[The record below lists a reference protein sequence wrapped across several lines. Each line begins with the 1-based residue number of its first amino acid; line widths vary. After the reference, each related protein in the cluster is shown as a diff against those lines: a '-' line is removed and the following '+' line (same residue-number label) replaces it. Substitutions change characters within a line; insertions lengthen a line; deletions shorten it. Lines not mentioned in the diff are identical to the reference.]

1 MARNRDAIH
10 ILRGS
15 YEKIIN
21 IKPEAGQPL
30 YDKKNNILYIGDGEK
45 SPNGGLKALNVANRA
60 ITSAKINVGGVE
72 EVNLHE
78 DAVTT
83 TKIADRN
90 ITSIKIGLGQVK
102 TDNLDSKVVKSE
114 NIDDAAVKT
123 SNIAYQAVTTAKLG
137 TASVTLEKVD
147 ATDELG
153 RGLGSKFV
161 TRDTDQ
167 TIRGAKLF
175 ILSGASPNEP
185 KTAINYSGIRIYD
198 TTGGSTLY
206 SDSAITKYGST
217 STAYVINLPTKNGTL
232 ALTSDTVN
240 MSGDQTGIAGN
251 KSFTGNLSTNGNITA
266 NVFYATSDKRLKE
279 NIVDYKPEKSIL
291 DIPVKEYSFIGDDK
305 KHIGFIAQDLQEI
318 FPELVTE
325 GTDGYLAIEE
335 SKLIYLLIDEVKKL
349 KEKVGD

>member
-15 YEKIIN
+15 SIGGII
-21 IKPEAGQPL
+21 PEAGQPL
-30 YDKKNNILYIGDGEK
+30 YDKTKNILYIGDGKK
-45 SPNGGLKALNVANRA
+45 SPNGELKALNVADRA

-78 DAVTT
+78 NAVTT

-102 TDNLDSKVVKSE
+102 TDNLDSKAVKSE
-114 NIDDAAVKT
+114 NIDDGEVKT
-123 SNIAYQAVTTAKLG
+123 SNIDDQAVTTAKLG

-147 ATDELG
+147 ATDELSH
-153 RGLGSKFV
+153 GLGSKFV

-167 TIRGAKLF
+167 TISGTKIF
-175 ILSGASPNEP
+175 ILDGVSLNKP
-185 KTAINYSGIRIYD
+185 KTAINYSGI
-198 TTGGSTLY
+198 TVSVNQSVATHY
-206 SDSAITKYGST
+206 SESAITRSDGNS
-217 STAYVINLPTKNGTL
+217 SCAIHLPTKSGTL

-240 MSGDQTGIAGN
+240 MSGNQTGIAGN
-251 KSFTGNLSTNGNITA
+251 KSFTGNLSTDGNITA
-266 NVFYATSDKRLKE
+266 NTFYATSDRRLKE

-291 DIPVKEYSFIGDDK
+291 DIPVKEYNFIGDDK
-305 KHIGFIAQDLQEI
+305 KHIGFIAQDLQKV

-325 GTDGYLAIEE
+325 RTDGYLSIEE

>member
-15 YEKIIN
+15 YENIIN

-30 YDKKNNILYIGDGEK
+30 YDRTNNILYIGDGEK

-72 EVNLHE
+72 AVNLHE

-102 TDNLDSKVVKSE
+102 TDNLDSKAVKSE

-161 TRDTDQ
+161 TIDTDQ

-175 ILSGASPNEP
+175 ILYGTSPNEP
-185 KTAINYSGIRIYD
+185 KTAINYSGITVSANQSIA
-198 TTGGSTLY
+198 THY
-206 SDSAITKYGST
+206 SDSAITRISGNSNYT
-217 STAYVINLPTKNGTL
+217 INLPTKAGIL

-240 MSGDQTGIAGN
+240 ISGNQTGIAGN
-251 KSFTGNLSTNGNITA
+251 KSFTGNLSTTGNITA
-266 NVFYATSDKRLKE
+266 NAFYATSDRRLKE
-279 NIVDYKPEKSIL
+279 NIVDYKPAKSIL
-291 DIPVKEYSFIGDDK
+291 DIPVKEYNFIGDDK
-305 KHIGFIAQDLQEI
+305 KHIGFIAQDLQKA

-325 GTDGYLAIEE
+325 RTDGYLSIEE